1 MPLLFVYGSL
11 KRGFANEHVN
21 TGRCRPGRY
30 GTRQPVA
37 MYLLGDGEVPCIVL
51 GASEGTQV
59 IGEVYEVD
67 GPALEAMD
75 RLERLGEPQGYERV
89 VLELERIDDDASATL
104 HAFAYVKRAERVP
117 PDVPRIGPLAEY
129 TPAHAARFAW

>member
-11 KRGFANEHVN
+11 KQGFANEHVN
-21 TGRCRPGRY
+21 TGRRRPGRY
-30 GTRQPVA
+30 RTRERMA
-37 MYLLGDGEVPCIVL
+37 MYLLGDGEVPCLVL
-51 GASEGTQV
+51 GADGGSQV
-59 IGEVYEVD
+59 IGELYEVD

-89 VLELERIDDDASATL
+89 LVALEAADDGSAEPL
-104 HAFAYVKRAERVP
+104 DAFAYVKRAERVP